1 MISPTR
7 HLPNARKDQWS
18 FDVQRELARGT
29 ALDFQYVGS
38 HTQHLDRSFFNNT
51 PQPGQGAMDPR
62 RPTQTF
68 KSRRMIQNDFIADYD
83 AVQSALSQAHGHG
96 LQVNV
101 ALHLVED
108 HATWPRTRTAAA
120 RR

>member
-51 PQPGQGAMDPR
+51 PQPRPGAVDPR
-62 RPTQTF
+62 RPSQKF
-68 KSRRMIQNDFIADYD
+68 KSRRMIQNDLLADYH
-83 AVQSALSQAHGHG
+83 AASLILPNRMSHG
-96 LQVNV
+96 LKADV
-101 ALHLVED
+101 
-108 HATWPRTRTAAA
+108 
-120 RR
+120 